1 MANHSFLTI
10 QGPSEGVF
18 KDRGSRFL
26 AFAYPVS
33 SELQA
38 KGHLQDLR
46 KKFFDARHHGYAYVL
61 GADQER
67 FRAFD
72 DGEPNHSTGD
82 PILGQIR
89 SRRLTN
95 VLVVVIRYFGGTKL
109 GVSGLIQA
117 YRSAAAESLAR
128 AVIVEQEVTLSMRL
142 VFAFDSTPAV
152 MKLIKDYALVVR
164 VQEFTHETS
173 MTVDVPLRS
182 MASVESKL
190 LLLRATGSSIQW
202 APSENEELG

>member
-33 SELQA
+33 SELQV

-46 KKFFDARHHGYAYVL
+46 KRFFDARHHGYAYVL

-89 SRRLTN
+89 SRGLTN
-95 VLVVVIRYFGGTKL
+95 VLVVVVRYFGGTKL

-128 AVIVEQEVTLSMRL
+128 AVMVEREVTLSMRL
-142 VFAFDSTPAV
+142 VFAFDSTPAI
-152 MKLIKDYALVVR
+152 MKLIKDYALVVLA
-164 VQEFTHETS
+164 QEFTHETS
-173 MTVDVPLRS
+173 MTVAVPLRS

-190 LLLRATGSSIQW
+190 ILLRATGSSIQW
-202 APSENEELG
+202 APSENEGLG